1 MPKKNNNPKV
11 HQSNGINPD
20 AADIKNLF
28 AMIKKNAVKMI
39 DLRFTDLP
47 GQWQH
52 FTIPAHTFEEEAFYE
67 GIGFDG
73 SSIRGWQS
81 IHESDMLVV
90 PLPNTASIDP
100 FMNAKNISMICD
112 IYDPITREPYSRDP
126 RYIARKAEN
135 FLRSSK
141 IANTAYFGP
150 EAEFFILDHVAYN
163 INEYSSWYKID
174 SREGFWNTGSEL
186 ETNLGHKI
194 RQKEG
199 YFPVPPADSTNDIRT
214 SMVEHLL
221 AAGIEVETHHH
232 EVATG
237 GQAEI
242 DMKYLPLLK
251 CADALQMYKYIIKN
265 TARSFGKTATFMPK
279 PIFNDNGSGMHVH
292 QSLWNNGK
300 PLFAGREYAGLSKLA
315 LYYIGGL
322 LKHAGS
328 LLAFTNPTT
337 ISYKRLVP
345 GYEAPVNLAYSKRN
359 RSAAVRIPMY
369 SENPKTKRLEFRCP
383 DGTANP
389 YLSFSA
395 MLMAGLDG
403 VINKIDPGKPI
414 DEDMYSLSEEEV
426 KKIPQ
431 APDYL
436 EIALKCLEDDNKY
449 LKRSG
454 VFTDDLIRT
463 WIKYKME
470 NEVKQVQLRPHPY
483 EFHLYYEV

>member
-1 MPKKNNNPKV
+1 MA
-11 HQSNGINPD
+11 SNSP
-20 AADIKNLF
+20 AIKSVF
-28 AMIKKNAVKMI
+28 ALIKKHDVKMI
-39 DLRFTDLP
+39 DFRFTDLP

-52 FTIPAHTFEEEAFYE
+52 FSVPVNQFEEKAFEE
-67 GIGFDG
+67 GLGFDG

-81 IHESDMLVV
+81 INESDMLII
-90 PLPNTASIDP
+90 PDPATANIDP
-100 FMNAKNISMICD
+100 FIKHKSLSMICD
-112 IYDPITREPYSRDP
+112 IYDPVAKNSYSRDP
-126 RYIARKAEN
+126 RFIAKKAN
-135 FLRSSK
+135 AFLKKQK
-141 IANTAYFGP
+141 IADTAYFGP

-163 INEYSSWYKID
+163 VNEYSSWYKVD

-199 YFPVPPADSTNDIRT
+199 YFPVPPADSTNDIRNA
-214 SMVEHLL
+214 MVEHLMN
-221 AAGIEVETHHH
+221 AGIEVETQHH

-242 DMKYLPLLK
+242 DYKYCPMLK
-251 CADALQMYKYIIKN
+251 CADDLMMFKYIVKN
-265 TARSFGKTATFMPK
+265 TAREFGKTATFMPK
-279 PIFNDNGSGMHVH
+279 PIFGDNGSGMHVH
-292 QSLWNNGK
+292 QSLWLNGK
-300 PLFAGREYAGLSKLA
+300 PLFAGKEYAGLSKTA

-322 LKHAGS
+322 LKHAPA

-337 ISYKRLVP
+337 NSYKRLVP

-369 SENPKTKRLEFRCP
+369 SENPKAKRLEFRCP

-389 YLSFSA
+389 YLAFSA

-403 VINKIDPGKPI
+403 IANKIDPGKPMEMDI
-414 DEDMYSLSEEEV
+414 YHLSEKEL

-431 APDYL
+431 APDAL
-436 EIALKCLEDDNKY
+436 ETALEHLEKDNVF
-449 LKRSG
+449 LKRGG
-454 VFTDDLIRT
+454 VFTDDLIET
-463 WIKYKME
+463 WVRYKME
-470 NEVKQVQLRPHPY
+470 NEVKPMNLRPHPY